1 MVFDL
6 NNFTVVNG
14 CGEPQNF
21 ASINPRMTGHDT
33 VGLAR
38 F

>member
-6 NNFTVVNG
+6 NNFAVVNG

-21 ASINPRMTGHDT
+21 TSINPRMAGHDA
-33 VGLAR
+33 VGLAG